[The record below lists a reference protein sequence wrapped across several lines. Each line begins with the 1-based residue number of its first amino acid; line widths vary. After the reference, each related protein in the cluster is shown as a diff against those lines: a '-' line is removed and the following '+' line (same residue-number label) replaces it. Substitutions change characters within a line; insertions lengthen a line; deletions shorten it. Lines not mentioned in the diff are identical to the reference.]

1 MGKFVSFEQEW
12 AELRAAA
19 AARGAMQINSVP
31 AEGAGVIPVIWWS
44 TGTTSALSEMTPMT
58 CG

>member
-1 MGKFVSFEQEW
+1 MSFEQEW